1 MLRWTD
7 GAGTAR
13 ACSDEFVFAP
23 KLRGAER
30 RAVHTLPVLTLFTS
44 RPTHHTRDYEYGQC
58 GWLVNR
64 LTSRRNR
71 RRKGTI
77 DSKN

>member
-30 RAVHTLPVLTLFTS
+30 RAVHTLPVLTLFAS
-44 RPTHHTRDYEYGQC
+44 RQGWRIWTRQEERVEGQEPEPQ
-58 GWLVNR
+58 R
-64 LTSRRNR
+64 
-71 RRKGTI
+71 
-77 DSKN
+77 